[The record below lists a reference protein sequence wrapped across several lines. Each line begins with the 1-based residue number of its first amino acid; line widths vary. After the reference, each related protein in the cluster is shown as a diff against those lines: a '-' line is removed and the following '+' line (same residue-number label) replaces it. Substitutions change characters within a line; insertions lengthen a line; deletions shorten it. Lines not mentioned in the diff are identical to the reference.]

1 MKYSEI
7 LKDLRT
13 EQGLTQKELSKKIGI
28 TASAIGFL
36 ENGQREP
43 MASTLLAYAN
53 YFGVSI
59 DYLMGREDNNSYY
72 KIFQEENFSP
82 SFPNKI
88 KFLREKNGL
97 TQSALAHAINT
108 SQRNISRWEK
118 GEIEMG
124 ANFAITLARYFNVSV
139 EYLLG
144 MSDESAE
151 NDFSV
156 LHNRKTTDI
165 NIPSEI
171 LQNPLLPLSDKEIN
185 LLKEFRRMLPE
196 MQDLVITMMKSIHP
210 DKVDS

>member
-1 MKYSEI
+1 MNRI
-7 LKDLRT
+7 
-13 EQGLTQKELSKKIGI
+13 KEL
-28 TASAIGFL
+28 
-36 ENGQREP
+36 REE
-43 MASTLLAYAN
+43 L
-53 YFGVSI
+53 
-59 DYLMGREDNNSYY
+59 
-72 KIFQEENFSP
+72 
-82 SFPNKI
+82 
-88 KFLREKNGL
+88 GL
-97 TQSALAHAINT
+97 TQSELALKTNT

-118 GEIEMG
+118 NEIEMG

-171 LQNPLLPLSDKEIN
+171 LQSPLLPLSDKEIN

>member
-1 MKYSEI
+1 MNRI
-7 LKDLRT
+7 
-13 EQGLTQKELSKKIGI
+13 KEL
-28 TASAIGFL
+28 
-36 ENGQREP
+36 REE
-43 MASTLLAYAN
+43 L
-53 YFGVSI
+53 
-59 DYLMGREDNNSYY
+59 
-72 KIFQEENFSP
+72 
-82 SFPNKI
+82 
-88 KFLREKNGL
+88 GL
-97 TQSALAHAINT
+97 TQSELALKTNT

-118 GEIEMG
+118 NEIEMG

-196 MQDLVITMMKSIHP
+196 MQDLVITMMKSIHS